1 MYSKFVFYFI
11 CRPKKNPLFLID
23 LTMDKDGVCYSTDLQ
38 SFEPTVCGL
47 FDKGIASTKNV
58 SQLEKMV
65 MKKLFWSG
73 TPLLETVG
81 ENEPPVVKLRE
92 LIRKAVRQSIT
103 PLKAYAKQYE
113 KYLELFNLDINEY
126 LRLVLSRVILHFN
139 HS

>member
-1 MYSKFVFYFI
+1 
-11 CRPKKNPLFLID
+11 
-23 LTMDKDGVCYSTDLQ
+23 MDKGGVCYSTDLQ

-47 FDKGIASTKNV
+47 FDKGITSTKNV

-81 ENEPPVVKLRE
+81 ENEPPVVELRE
-92 LIRKAVRQSIT
+92 LIRKAVRQSII

-126 LRLVLSRVILHFN
+126 LRLVLI
-139 HS
+139 